1 MQDLLLQIQETV
13 RAYREARDNLEN
25 LSLQRIKELHSLFTS
40 EDYTLQFLNKEA
52 KGNLTSLISKL
63 EARIPKQISDL
74 RYIVMPRASN
84 YAKGVKAL
92 KNDCLIDSS
101 NAQPTFS
108 YHVDPKNSSLWAI
121 TPRPLTF
128 EENIKARVDDYETL
142 FDENGNE
149 RDLNL
154 RTRLFNTYLDSCTGI
169 AYKAKTTKFKIVT
182 ECSELIN
189 IASNFNEH
197 YLPIDYGSING
208 IELDSSQGIYNQLL
222 TPKQI
227 LEHPAWNEFIKDK
240 SLLKTYIDLF
250 FKLKPRDVIMGF
262 GVRRNTAK
270 DELRALFVNIVNNSS
285 AGGDNSLISSAYFLR
300 VTQKA
305 P

>member
-1 MQDLLLQIQETV
+1 
-13 RAYREARDNLEN
+13 
-25 LSLQRIKELHSLFTS
+25 
-40 EDYTLQFLNKEA
+40 
-52 KGNLTSLISKL
+52 
-63 EARIPKQISDL
+63 
-74 RYIVMPRASN
+74 
-84 YAKGVKAL
+84 
-92 KNDCLIDSS
+92 
-101 NAQPTFS
+101 
-108 YHVDPKNSSLWAI
+108 LWAI

-250 FKLKPRDVIMGF
+250 FKLKPGDGKMRFWV
-262 GVRRNTAK
+262 NKETK
-270 DELRALFVNIVNNSS
+270 KNELRALYVNGIDSDSYANGNYDLYYS
-285 AGGDNSLISSAYFLR
+285 ASFLR

-305 P
+305 PTALSREKF